1 MTLPEVNR
9 APARPTRGRA
19 GSTQVSARAHV
30 YGDLV
35 RVVRG
40 ICGAFGDFAANISA
54 LRCRRQYVLSA
65 IGPRQFDVHRESA
78 GRNEILTTGCPKK
91 AGEDG
96 DVVALAKLRGLV
108 QHPGVDLT
116 RGCARQAPQ
125 LALGTRRMRS
135 PALRIARASSRR
147 ETLISSSTT
156 AARASVSSDKPE
168 SRGREWGRMPG
179 SLAFRG
185 RRRIRTSFSL

>member
-1 MTLPEVNR
+1 MSTV
-9 APARPTRGRA
+9 TWF
-19 GSTQVSARAHV
+19 GSYAASVALSETS
-30 YGDLV
+30 
-35 RVVRG
+35 
-40 ICGAFGDFAANISA
+40 AANISA

-65 IGPRQFDVHRESA
+65 PARGSLTFIESV

-125 LALGTRRMRS
+125 LALGLHLGTNGFS
-135 PALRIARASSRR
+135 GVRIARASSRR

-156 AARASVSSDKPE
+156 AARASVSS
-168 SRGREWGRMPG
+168 G
-179 SLAFRG
+179 
-185 RRRIRTSFSL
+185 